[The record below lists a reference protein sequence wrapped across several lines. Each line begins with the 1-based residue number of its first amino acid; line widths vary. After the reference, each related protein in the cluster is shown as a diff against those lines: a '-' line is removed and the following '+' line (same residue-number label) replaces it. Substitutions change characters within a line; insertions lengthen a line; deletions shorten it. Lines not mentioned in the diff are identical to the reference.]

1 MLVYLLRAE
10 LMFVIHFKFYHF
22 LMESIELF
30 AGKATFS
37 EIAKTL
43 GFNTTSV
50 DIDPKSN
57 ASIIA
62 DLLKWD
68 YTNLNIKPDLIWASP
83 ECTYFSRAA
92 NQNNWKKTNVSRRV
106 YHYEPVTLNASL
118 AIELVSKT
126 IEIISYFKPSVFFI
140 ENPIGR
146 IQHLQS
152 LKDIGH
158 YRYFVNYADWGF
170 NYSKETY
177 IFTNILLPLPSTKQ
191 KCKSPGLRTLSNKK
205 NRSRIPPTLLEF
217 LIKKACQN
225 LKL

>member
-1 MLVYLLRAE
+1 MLVYLLLAD
-10 LMFVIHFKFYHF
+10 LMFIIQVQILSF
-22 LMESIELF
+22 LMESLELF

-57 ASIIA
+57 ASIVA
-62 DLLKWD
+62 DILKWD
-68 YTNLNIKPDLIWASP
+68 YTNLNIKPVLIWSSP
-83 ECTYFSRAA
+83 ECTYLSRAA
-92 NQNNWKKTNVSRRV
+92 NQNNWKKYNVARRV
-106 YHYEPVTLNASL
+106 YHYEPVTLNAST
-118 AIELVSKT
+118 AIALVSKT
-126 IEIISYFKPSVFFI
+126 IEIITYFNPSVFFI

-152 LKDIGH
+152 LKSIGH

-205 NRSRIPPTLLEF
+205 NRSRIPPALLEF